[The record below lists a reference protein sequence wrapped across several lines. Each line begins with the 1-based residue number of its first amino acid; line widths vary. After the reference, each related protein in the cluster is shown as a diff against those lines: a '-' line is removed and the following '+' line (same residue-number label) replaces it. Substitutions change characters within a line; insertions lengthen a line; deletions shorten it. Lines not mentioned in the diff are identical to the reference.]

1 MNLVFCTPQCSK
13 EKENKREKKSRF
25 LVSPN
30 AVFVVK
36 SNLSMSNG
44 IWLQHSDLLCVKKYV
59 FLTSWPHLVHVL
71 LVFGVH

>member
-1 MNLVFCTPQCSK
+1 
-13 EKENKREKKSRF
+13 